1 MSDPLSIQPLTW
13 IQSIIAIIVANFILT
28 IAKFAVVKVTVG
40 CSVVNFK
47 KYLALQSRLQL
58 SMFLLKFMN
67 CLLKDYSFIIQVCQ
81 LLDFKL

>member
-28 IAKFAVVKVTVG
+28 IAKFAIVKVTVG

-47 KYLALQSRLQL
+47 KYLALQSRL
-58 SMFLLKFMN
+58 
-67 CLLKDYSFIIQVCQ
+67 
-81 LLDFKL
+81 